1 LNESKDFIYS
11 SGDFMKILL
20 NYTKKINDKVA
31 NMPIIK
37 KLDIDYKN
45 LECTGWISSII
56 FKDELNH
63 RFNPVT
69 NIGIESKLEKLKKN
83 INKKEETLYNYD
95 LIQDYLAE

>member
-1 LNESKDFIYS
+1 MNESKDFIYS

-20 NYTKKINDKVA
+20 NYTKKNNDKVA

-37 KLDIDYKN
+37 KLDTDYKN
-45 LECTGWISSII
+45 LECTGWISSEI

-69 NIGIESKLEKLKKN
+69 NIGTKSKLEKLKKN
-83 INKKEETLYNYD
+83 INKKQETLYNYD
-95 LIQDYLAE
+95 LIQDYLVE

>member
-1 LNESKDFIYS
+1 MNESKDLIYS

-20 NYTKKINDKVA
+20 NHTKKNNNKVA

-37 KLDIDYKN
+37 KLDTDYKN
-45 LECTGWISSII
+45 LECTGWISSEI

-69 NIGIESKLEKLKKN
+69 NIGTKSKLEKLKKN
-83 INKKEETLYNYD
+83 INKKGGTLYNYD
-95 LIQDYLAE
+95 LIQDYLVD

>member
-1 LNESKDFIYS
+1 MNESKDFIYS

-20 NYTKKINDKVA
+20 NHTKKNNDKVV

-37 KLDIDYKN
+37 KLDTGYKN
-45 LECTGWISSII
+45 LECTGWISSEI

-69 NIGIESKLEKLKKN
+69 NIGTKSKLDKLKKN
-83 INKKEETLYNYD
+83 INKKQETLYNYD
-95 LIQDYLAE
+95 LIQDYLVE

>member
-1 LNESKDFIYS
+1 MNESKDFIYS

-20 NYTKKINDKVA
+20 NYTKKNNDKVA

-37 KLDIDYKN
+37 KLDTDYKN
-45 LECTGWISSII
+45 LECTGWISSEI
-56 FKDELNH
+56 FKDELNL

-69 NIGIESKLEKLKKN
+69 NIGIKSKLEKLKKN
-83 INKKEETLYNYD
+83 INKKQETLYNYD